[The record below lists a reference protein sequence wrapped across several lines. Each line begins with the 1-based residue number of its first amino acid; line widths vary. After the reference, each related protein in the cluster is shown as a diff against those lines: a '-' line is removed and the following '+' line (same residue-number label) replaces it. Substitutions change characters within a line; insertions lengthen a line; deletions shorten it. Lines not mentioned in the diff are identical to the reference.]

1 MQLPI
6 SIRLVAPATAARI
19 TGALRRNRSL
29 LTQNWS
35 KPTSSAACASA
46 TYSGSVRSL
55 FSRRLKRIAG
65 PNLRLGLDFNQ
76 ILIADQLRLHQRVGR
91 PDRAKALAMHA
102 RHRLPIGD
110 TAHIHARPHDI
121 AQRSAQLADRRLDLI
136 DNTARL

>member
-6 SIRLVAPATAARI
+6 SIRLVAPATAAKI

-35 KPTSSAACASA
+35 KLAASAACAKA
-46 TYSGSVRSL
+46 RYSGSLRSL
-55 FSRRLKRIAG
+55 LSRRLKRIAS
-65 PNLRLGLDFNQ
+65 PDLRLGLD
-76 ILIADQLRLHQRVGR
+76 LHQVLVADKLSLHERIRR

-110 TAHIHARPHDI
+110 VAYIHARAHHV
-121 AQRSAQLADRRLDLI
+121 
-136 DNTARL
+136 T

>member
-35 KPTSSAACASA
+35 KPAASAACASA

-55 FSRRLKRIAG
+55 FRRRLKRIAG
-65 PNLRLGLDFNQ
+65 LDQRLGLDLDQ
-76 ILIADQLRLHQRVGR
+76 VLLADQLRLHQRIGR
-91 PDRAKALAMHA
+91 ANRAEALAMHA
-102 RHRLPIGD
+102 RHRLPVG
-110 TAHIHARPHDI
+110 
-121 AQRSAQLADRRLDLI
+121 
-136 DNTARL
+136 